1 MSNEEYIFKKLEN
14 LSPVDRILCEK
25 IVKALGEWCSIR
37 KVAKYLDSHPNT
49 IYEKVSEGEIFARR
63 IKGKIL
69 IYSQSLVLIM
79 E

>member
-14 LSPVDRILCEK
+14 LSPVDKILSDK
-25 IVKALGEWCSIR
+25 IVKTLGEWSSIK

-49 IYEKVSEGEIFARR
+49 IYEKVSEGEIISRR
-63 IKGKIL
+63 VKGKIL

>member
-1 MSNEEYIFKKLEN
+1 MSNEEYILRKLDN
-14 LSPVDRILCEK
+14 LSPVDKILCEK
-25 IVKALGEWCSIR
+25 IVKALGEWCSIK

-49 IYEKVSEGEIFARR
+49 IYEKVSEGEIISRR
-63 IKGKIL
+63 VKGKIL